1 MASNGLITL
10 PTGIDLEDIAA
21 VEAAIKYIPQSAL
34 PGPFCDIQSRTV
46 ETNSRTCY
54 DRRMFRGSSTNP
66 KVVVWH
72 PDEWGFDDSKPT
84 RLFLQLI
91 DKEIVNNPDAL
102 IPADEAQIKRLKQLL
117 KDVEV

>member
-1 MASNGLITL
+1 MTTFIDMTEQAFSSLTSAGHVAITAS
-10 PTGIDLEDIAA
+10 
-21 VEAAIKYIPQSAL
+21 
-34 PGPFCDIQSRTV
+34 DIQSRTV